1 MGREGI
7 GPDNRIRRIRDNEL
21 SEVCHCFAEA
31 VPSLEMFL
39 VPKLCLGTPRGTLCM
54 PMDQAELRIFEVPK
68 QELGN
73 QGN

>member
-1 MGREGI
+1 M
-7 GPDNRIRRIRDNEL
+7 

-31 VPSLEMFL
+31 VPFLVFL

-54 PMDQAELRIFEVPK
+54 PMDEAELRKLEVPK